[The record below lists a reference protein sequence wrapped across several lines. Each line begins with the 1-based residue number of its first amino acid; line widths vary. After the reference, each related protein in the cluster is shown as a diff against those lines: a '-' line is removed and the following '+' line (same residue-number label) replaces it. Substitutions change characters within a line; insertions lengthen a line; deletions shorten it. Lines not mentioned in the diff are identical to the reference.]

1 MDSAHNTAPK
11 ETAVSVVGPR
21 RSRLSPWWLLSYPG
35 GECDKHIA
43 DRVFLLLLS
52 LSFCLIKVIAL
63 ANVSPAQEGTGTH
76 NGSTLPKVQLQHRLV
91 HHDRVEG
98 TNTTTVA
105 ADNDNDEDE
114 DEVDGNE
121 NDDDNSG
128 RSPNAGL

>member
-1 MDSAHNTAPK
+1 MHSYQQLQQPQ
-11 ETAVSVVGPR
+11 
-21 RSRLSPWWLLSYPG
+21 SR
-35 GECDKHIA
+35 
-43 DRVFLLLLS
+43 
-52 LSFCLIKVIAL
+52 AL
-63 ANVSPAQEGTGTH
+63 MAAFRLYANVSPAQEGTGTH

-98 TNTTTVA
+98 TDTTTVA